1 MFCSYH
7 SSSAAKVQCTSCSRA
22 LCGACDH
29 RIKGFPYCQDCIVL
43 GIQTLSR
50 GYNRPKRGRARSA
63 AAALLGFI
71 PGLGAVFNRQN
82 FKAVVHFVTVVGL
95 FQLTRLHVMP
105 GLFFLGGMVTYVYSI
120 IDAYRSAELIANGV
134 SAEVDEERFKRS
146 LVSRA
151 PVIGILLII
160 VGLIVVIQLVTPIAA
175 WTLARLLPVALIV
188 LGGYLLTR
196 YFKRSRDDYS
206 TNDSDRST
214 YPLMT
219 GTFAEHSRSEV
230 RKIP

>member
-7 SSSAAKVQCTSCSRA
+7 SSNAAKVQCTSCARA
-22 LCGACDH
+22 LCAACDH
-29 RIKGFPYCQDCIVL
+29 RIKGFPYCQDCILL

-50 GYNRPKRGRARSA
+50 GYNRPRRGRGKSV

-82 FKAVVHFVTVVGL
+82 FKAVVHFVSVVGL

-105 GLFFLGGMVTYVYSI
+105 GLFSLAGLVTYIYSI
-120 IDAYRSAELIANGV
+120 IDAYRSAELIASGV
-134 SAEVDEERFKRS
+134 SAEADEERFKRA

-160 VGLIVVIQLVTPIAA
+160 AGLIVAIQLVTPIAA
-175 WTLARLLPVALIV
+175 WTLARLLPVSLIV
-188 LGGYLLTR
+188 L
-196 YFKRSRDDYS
+196 
-206 TNDSDRST
+206 
-214 YPLMT
+214 
-219 GTFAEHSRSEV
+219 
-230 RKIP
+230 